1 MEGIGKCVVFVSNF
15 LTRNAFRCIFLFQS
29 DHIMDITILL
39 IALGLAMDSFS
50 VAIANGLA
58 TKTFHIGKALKIGV
72 FFGFFQGIM
81 PVIGWL
87 AGIHVMDIIANYDH
101 WAAFFLLAIIGSK
114 MIYES
119 LKKESN
125 TFVSSLSIKVL
136 LLLSVATSI
145 DALAVGLSLSL
156 LNISIVIPAIVTG
169 VVTFS
174 LSFFGVYLGGRFG
187 RILKSRVEALGGL
200 ILLAIGLKILLEH
213 LGII

>member
-1 MEGIGKCVVFVSNF
+1 
-15 LTRNAFRCIFLFQS
+15 
-29 DHIMDITILL
+29 MDITVLL

-58 TKTFHIGKALKIGV
+58 TKTFQATKALKIAV

-87 AGIHVMDIIANYDH
+87 AGVHVIDLIADYDH
-101 WAAFFLLAIIGSK
+101 WIAFFLLAFIGAR

-119 LKKESN
+119 IKKESD
-125 TFVSSLSIKVL
+125 TLVASLSIKVL
-136 LLLSVATSI
+136 LVLSIATSI

-156 LNISIVIPAIVTG
+156 LQVSIIIPAIVTG

-174 LSFFGVYLGGRFG
+174 LSFFGVYIGGKFG
-187 RILKSRVEALGGL
+187 RVLKSRVESLGGI
-200 ILLAIGLKILLEH
+200 ILVVIGLKILLEH
-213 LGII
+213 LGFI

>member
-1 MEGIGKCVVFVSNF
+1 
-15 LTRNAFRCIFLFQS
+15 
-29 DHIMDITILL
+29 MDITILL

-58 TKTFHIGKALKIGV
+58 TKTFKITEALRISV
-72 FFGFFQGIM
+72 FFGFFQAIM
-81 PVIGWL
+81 PIIGWC
-87 AGIHVMDIIANYDH
+87 AGVHVLDLISDYDH
-101 WAAFFLLAIIGSK
+101 WIAFFLLTFIGSR

-119 LKKESN
+119 IRKESSRL
-125 TFVSSLSIKVL
+125 VSSLSIKVL
-136 LLLSVATSI
+136 LILSIATSI

-156 LNISIVIPAIVTG
+156 LKVSIIIPAIVTG

-187 RILKSRVEALGGL
+187 RVLKNRVESLGGL
-200 ILLAIGLKILLEH
+200 ILVAIGLKILFEH